1 MKSYSKYSIPN
12 KHNIDNEKLNLW
24 LDNADKSI
32 KSIATEF
39 IMKTDYISYKKFV
52 YILKKCIKEM
62 LLFLKDTTVL
72 QFYIVSD
79 DVNYNFKSSYW
90 IIKHIENYIDL
101 SKYTIKIITN
111 IKELNLSETIIIP
124 DDASYSGSQIA
135 NTLENLNGLKC
146 NIYIFIPFISN
157 KAIDTIVESFRD
169 NEIEGS
175 LYFINK
181 NKYIMKPIYEI
192 MDANKII
199 KLFKYYVKDGLN
211 IREYP
216 IYFDHKVADS
226 YSSFPLIYTY
236 GVIPNK
242 HNSEIILDCKKN
254 LIPLKNKFANLQR
267 IVFLNNCNNDFEFN
281 IHRPACPI
289 PPYKENF
296 KKIDSKKIKSI

>member
-1 MKSYSKYSIPN
+1 MKSYSKYNIPN

-39 IMKTDYISYKKFV
+39 IMKTDYISYKNFV

-157 KAIDTIVESFRD
+157 KAIDTIVDSFKE
-169 NEIEGS
+169 NEIDGS

-181 NKYIMKPIYEI
+181 SKYIMKPIYEI
-192 MDANKII
+192 MDDNKII

-242 HNSEIILDCKKN
+242 YNSEIILDCKKK
-254 LIPLKNKFANLQR
+254 LIPLKNKFASLER
-267 IVFLNNCNNDFEFN
+267 VVFLNNCNNDSEFN
-281 IHRPACPI
+281 ILRPACPI

-296 KKIDSKKIKSI
+296 KK